1 MNKLGFSEKEV
12 GRMTLGKF
20 KKLYGAYKQNFDI
33 EMTMNIKRI
42 RYKDIEQSEESQPDI
57 VEF

>member
-12 GRMTLGKF
+12 GRMTPGKF
-20 KKLYGAYKQNFDI
+20 RKLYRAYKQNFDL
-33 EMTMNIKRI
+33 EMTLQAKKV
-42 RYKDIEQSEESQPDI
+42 RYMDLQKSEEEPDI

>member
-20 KKLYGAYKQNFDI
+20 KKLYRAYKQNFDL
-33 EMTMNIKRI
+33 EMMLQLKKV
-42 RYKDIEQSEESQPDI
+42 RYMDLQKSAEEEPDI

>member
-20 KKLYGAYKQNFDI
+20 KKLYRAYKQSFDI
-33 EMTMNIKRI
+33 EMTLKNKKL
-42 RYKDIEQSEESQPDI
+42 RYKDLEQSIEEEVDI